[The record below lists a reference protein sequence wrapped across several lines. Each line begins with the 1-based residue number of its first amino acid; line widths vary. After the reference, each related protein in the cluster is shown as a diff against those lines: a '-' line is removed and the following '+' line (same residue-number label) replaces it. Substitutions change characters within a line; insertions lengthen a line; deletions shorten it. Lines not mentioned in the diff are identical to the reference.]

1 LLDHCRTLFARHPLN
16 GPIAHPAEIV
26 ENNRNKESPVKSK
39 LAILPAI
46 VVLLAAALA
55 CGTQSAGG
63 TDQPV
68 AAGPCYNVLF
78 PFVPGNQW
86 IYQSSAENGSEPS
99 KLGLTVD
106 KVENSSATINAL
118 NMSTGI
124 ITQTVAECDNG
135 AITNFPALTQTMLIG
150 NAAASDFNLEYVAGV
165 FAPAESAFT
174 GSDWLYDWTS
184 DFNATGSVQVQYEGE
199 TMTIVLQDSP
209 VHLAWQTAGS
219 GDAAFESVT
228 VPAGT
233 FDRALKIQ
241 SVMTLDISLTAEG
254 MSVSGTLI
262 LRTTQ
267 WFEPFTGLLK
277 SQIDSGDVT
286 YLGLTFPISVK
297 DTVELVEFR
306 SGQ

>member
-1 LLDHCRTLFARHPLN
+1 MKSRSATLLA
-16 GPIAHPAEIV
+16 V
-26 ENNRNKESPVKSK
+26 
-39 LAILPAI
+39 
-46 VVLLAAALA
+46 VVLLFVSLA
-55 CGTQSAGG
+55 CGTQSVNG

-68 AAGPCYNVLF
+68 AAGPCNNVLF

-86 IYQSSAENGSEPS
+86 IYQSSAGDGSEPS

-118 NMSTGI
+118 NMSTGV
-124 ITQTVAECDNG
+124 ITQTEAECDDG

-174 GSDWLYDWTS
+174 ASDWLYDWTS
-184 DFNATGSVQVQYEGE
+184 DFNATGSIQVQEQGG

-233 FDRALKIQ
+233 FDRALKVQ
-241 SVMTLDISLTAEG
+241 CVMTMDMSLSVEG
-254 MSVSGTLI
+254 MSVSGRLT

-286 YLGLTFPISVK
+286 YMGLTFPISVQG
-297 DTVELVEFR
+297 TVELVEFR

>member
-1 LLDHCRTLFARHPLN
+1 M
-16 GPIAHPAEIV
+16 
-26 ENNRNKESPVKSK
+26 KSK
-39 LAILPAI
+39 FATLLAV
-46 VVLLAAALA
+46 VVLLAASLA
-55 CGTQSAGG
+55 CGTQSTGG
-63 TDQPV
+63 TDQP

-86 IYQSSAENGSEPS
+86 IYQISAEDGSEPS
-99 KLGLTVD
+99 KLGLTVE
-106 KVENSSATINAL
+106 KVEDSRAFINAL
-118 NMSTGI
+118 DMSTGV
-124 ITQTVAECDNG
+124 ITQTVAECDDG

-150 NAAASDFNLEYVAGV
+150 NAAASEFSLEYVAGV

-174 GSDWLYDWTS
+174 GNDWLYNWTS
-184 DFNATGSVQVQYEGE
+184 DFIATGSIQVQDEGE

-219 GDAAFESVT
+219 GDAAFETVT

-241 SVMTLDISLTAEG
+241 RVMTMNISLVVEG
-254 MSVSGTLI
+254 MSVSGTLT

-286 YLGLTFPISVK
+286 YMGLIFPISVK
-297 DTVELVEFR
+297 STVELVEFR